1 MSRMTVALARAPIPE
16 AVPRAAAHAKSSPTI
31 LGIQLLRVVAA
42 TAVVVSHVQWDLTKH
57 LSLPAALPVLLGLG
71 NAGVDLFFVI
81 SGFVMVYSSESLFGR
96 AGAFCKFLARR
107 IARVVPLYWL
117 GTTVMLAYVLLRGF
131 GPSDASLRL
140 VLTSYLFVPYLRPSG
155 EMGPL
160 YGVGWTLNYEMFF
173 YGLFALALIA
183 RRVVAVAGL
192 VVLFAALSLI
202 RTLSGGLQL
211 QLSFWFNPLILE
223 FVFGMLLAVV
233 YSSGFRLPPL
243 SAALLLL
250 AALAGFAIPFAPW
263 LPELPRWIGWGI
275 PSAFAVAALSLSS
288 SPLRLAGI
296 AGLGDASYALYLIHP
311 MVIAVARLAAQ
322 HGYIEPVKAPWLY
335 LAGIVIT
342 CLTLSLAVYQGIERP
357 MTVYCRRLLAAP
369 TASILP
375 TRASLTIE

>member
-1 MSRMTVALARAPIPE
+1 MPRMTVALAHAPIPE
-16 AVPRAAAHAKSSPTI
+16 VVPRATAHSKSSPTI

-57 LSLPAALPVLLGLG
+57 LSLPAALPALLGLG

-96 AGAFCKFLARR
+96 AGACRKFLARR
-107 IARVVPLYWL
+107 VARVVPLYWL
-117 GTTVMLAYVLLRGF
+117 VTTVMLAYVLLRGLV
-131 GPSDASLRL
+131 PSDVSLRL

-183 RRVVAVAGL
+183 RRVFAVAGL
-192 VVLFAALSLI
+192 AVLFAALSLI
-202 RTLSGGLQL
+202 QTLSGGLHL
-211 QLSFWFNPLILE
+211 PLGFWFNPLILE
-223 FVFGMLLAVV
+223 FVFGMLLALV
-233 YSSGFRLPPL
+233 YGFGFRLPPL
-243 SAALLLL
+243 SAAVLLF
-250 AALAGFAIPFAPW
+250 AAFAGFAIPFAPW
-263 LPELPRWIGWGI
+263 LPELPRWISWGI

-322 HGYIEPVKAPWLY
+322 HGHIEPVKAPWLY
-335 LAGIVIT
+335 LAGIVIA
-342 CLTLSLAVYQGIERP
+342 CLALSLAVYRGIERS
-357 MTVYCRRLLAAP
+357 MTAYCRRLLAAP
-369 TASILP
+369 AGS
-375 TRASLTIE
+375 